1 MIQNKG
7 LITTRCHAPLR
18 NENSKLMTR
27 VSFSL
32 TIKYRNF
39 LEKKKSIMV
48 LKDLLG
54 FFFLFVKAICSKRIV
69 IISQFDWI

>member
-1 MIQNKG
+1 MTQNKG
-7 LITTRCHAPLR
+7 LIKTRCYAPLR
-18 NENSKLMTR
+18 NENSERMAR

-39 LEKKKSIMV
+39 LEEKKKKSIMV

-54 FFFLFVKAICSKRIV
+54 FFVVVVFFLLRPHVLKG
-69 IISQFDWI
+69 

>member
-1 MIQNKG
+1 MTQNKG
-7 LITTRCHAPLR
+7 LIKTRCYAPLR
-18 NENSKLMTR
+18 NENTEHMAR

-39 LEKKKSIMV
+39 LEKKKKSIMV

-54 FFFLFVKAICSKRIV
+54 FVVVVVFFLLRPHVLKG
-69 IISQFDWI
+69 

>member
-1 MIQNKG
+1 
-7 LITTRCHAPLR
+7 
-18 NENSKLMTR
+18 MTR

-39 LEKKKSIMV
+39 LGEKKKSIMV

-54 FFFLFVKAICSKRIV
+54 FVVVVVLFFLRPHVLKR
-69 IISQFDWI
+69 